1 MQQTIIQEEK
11 STNFQISKKAT
22 VSPNK
27 IQKKVQRIRRGIINI
42 QNTMNNTIINFTDL
56 TGRTVFCLSAGAL
69 GFRNSR
75 KSTTHAATMV
85 AQKVALKAYQLGF
98 RKVDVKLK
106 GLGFSKRTALNSIA
120 RSKLRVVS
128 LQEKTPIP
136 HNGCRPPKKRR
147 T

>member
-1 MQQTIIQEEK
+1 MQQITE
-11 STNFQISKKAT
+11 QIKKPSVNT
-22 VSPNK
+22 LKKKLVVKNK
-27 IQKKVQRIRRGIINI
+27 IQKKVQKVKRGIINI

-56 TGRTVFCLSAGAL
+56 TGKTIFCLSAGAL

-85 AQKVALKAYQLGF
+85 AQRVALKAYQLGY

-128 LQEKTPIP
+128 LQERTPIP